1 MKKKKK
7 YHGYPEIKKEPVKSI
22 MDFLYYQDILTDGAY
37 QIVHIYITDLEKEIS
52 LRIDRV
58 S

>member
-7 YHGYPEIKKEPVKSI
+7 YHDYPVIKNESVKSI
-22 MDFLYYQDILTDGAY
+22 MDFLYYQDILTNGAY
-37 QIVHIYITDLEKEIS
+37 QIVHTYITDLEKEIN